1 MNGLLLVME
10 WTKNFFTLENSKA
23 LLLKFYEWFQDFLIK
38 VFGKIQYEPIR
49 DLLSNPWFWI
59 ILIVLFIIGRIFRR
73 R

>member
-1 MNGLLLVME
+1 MNSLFSVIE

-38 VFGKIQYEPIR
+38 AFDKIQYEPIR

-59 ILIVLFIIGRIFRR
+59 ILIILFIIRRIFRR

>member
-1 MNGLLLVME
+1 MNSLLSVIE
-10 WTKNFFTLENSKA
+10 WIKNFFTLENSKA

-38 VFGKIQYEPIR
+38 AFDKIQYEPIR

-59 ILIVLFIIGRIFRR
+59 ILIILFIIRRIFRR